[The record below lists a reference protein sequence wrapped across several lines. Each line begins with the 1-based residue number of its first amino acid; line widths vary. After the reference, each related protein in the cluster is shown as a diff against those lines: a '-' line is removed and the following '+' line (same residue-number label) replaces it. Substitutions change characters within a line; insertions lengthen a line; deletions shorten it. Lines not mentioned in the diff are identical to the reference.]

1 MTELASI
8 SAIATALPEHRLDPE
23 RTSDLLC
30 RVFPRLR
37 TVSLQPVTR
46 YSVEPPDQLL
56 RARAVGEAMRL
67 YQRHAPRLA
76 AEACAAALAAAGIAA
91 DEIDVVISTSCTG
104 YLCPALDVRLVAGL
118 GMRDDVVR
126 IPLTELGCSGG
137 MTALG
142 LAQRHLEGHP
152 SERVLVVAVE
162 LCSLSFQ
169 PDDRSIDN
177 LIASMVF
184 GDGAAAAVLTAS
196 APRPGGLELVST
208 SRRLLPDSAGRLGFD
223 LRDDGFHVVLDPHL
237 PAVIGDRLA
246 DAVSGF
252 WTGDAPRFHAVHAG
266 GPRIFD
272 AVERS
277 LHLGEGAL
285 ASSRRVFDS
294 VGNLSSA
301 SILYCLDALP
311 ETWGDG
317 LALAFGP
324 GVTVEMARVRR
335 CQG

>member
-1 MTELASI
+1 MASI
-8 SAIATALPEHRLDPE
+8 AAIATALPEHRLDPE
-23 RTSDLLC
+23 ATADLLGK
-30 RVFPRLR
+30 VFPRLR
-37 TVSLQPVTR
+37 TVALQPVTR
-46 YSVEPPDQLL
+46 YSVEPPERLL
-56 RARAVGEAMRL
+56 QARPVGEATAL
-67 YQRHAPRLA
+67 YARHAPRLA
-76 AEACAAALAAAGIAA
+76 AEASAAALAAAGVDPAA
-91 DEIDVVISTSCTG
+91 IDVVISTSCTG
-104 YLCPALDVRLVAGL
+104 YLCPALDVRLVAELGL
-118 GMRDDVVR
+118 RDDVVR
-126 IPLTELGCSGG
+126 IPLTELGCSAG

-152 SERVLVVAVE
+152 AERVLVVAVE

-196 APRPGGLELVST
+196 APRPGGLELVAT
-208 SRRLLPDSAGRLGFD
+208 SRRLLPGSAGRLGFD

-237 PAVIGDRLA
+237 GGLIGDRLA
-246 DAVSGF
+246 DAVDAF
-252 WTGDAPRFHAVHAG
+252 WTGEAPRFHAVHAG

-272 AVERS
+272 AVERA
-277 LHLGEGAL
+277 LGLADAAL
-285 ASSRRVFDS
+285 TSSRRVFDS

-301 SILYCLDALP
+301 SILHCLDALP

-324 GVTVEMARVRR
+324 GVTVEMGRIRR
-335 CQG
+335 CRG